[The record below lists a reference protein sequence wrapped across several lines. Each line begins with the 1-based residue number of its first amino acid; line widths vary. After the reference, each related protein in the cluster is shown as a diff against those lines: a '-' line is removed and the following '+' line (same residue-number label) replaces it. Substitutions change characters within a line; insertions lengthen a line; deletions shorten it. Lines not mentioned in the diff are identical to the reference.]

1 MKLII
6 QFGIHISTHGRAT
19 QILSEIGLGLVTGLG
34 VAGVCCNSIRCVLLF
49 ISPIIIEIKLSCLE
63 YHHQVARCQI
73 PLNLKYLM
81 CRSSDILN
89 NN

>member
-34 VAGVCCNSIRCVLLF
+34 VAGVCCNSIRCALLF

-63 YHHQVARCQI
+63 YHHQIARVSNSI
-73 PLNLKYLM
+73 KPYISYVLVLTYVI
-81 CRSSDILN
+81 DI
-89 NN
+89 